1 MVNLFTGGQ
10 HSVFYLKLSLHALT
24 AKPMCFKENMEDGQ
38 RNDNN
43 EWQNSIHK
51 VQDKPLILKLHF
63 THHLYL
69 MSESIKRKRD
79 QAFTQGFAPSAHPI
93 YTSPFSA
100 NPTQDSLVTA
110 KC

>member
-1 MVNLFTGGQ
+1 
-10 HSVFYLKLSLHALT
+10 
-24 AKPMCFKENMEDGQ
+24 MCFKENMEDGQ
-38 RNDNN
+38 RNGN

-51 VQDKPLILKLHF
+51 VEDKPLILQLHF
-63 THHLYL
+63 TRHLYL
-69 MSESIKRKRD
+69 LSESIKRKRPR
-79 QAFTQGFAPSAHPI
+79 FHSKGFAPCAHPI